1 MNTLATVV
9 FLLIGLVV
17 LVFIAGRAGLL
28 KGRAPQLGVQ
38 DGRLKPPKR
47 TPNSVSSQAALYP
60 DAPQR
65 AYATIEPFAVRGDP
79 GRSIERLRAVIA
91 ALPGAQI
98 IEARPDYLY
107 AQFTSSGLRFV
118 DDTEFWFNR
127 AENLIHV
134 RSASR
139 LGRRDFFVNRKRVET
154 IRAAYLQAPT

>member
-1 MNTLATVV
+1 MNTLATLVIV
-9 FLLIGLVV
+9 LVGLVV
-17 LVFIAGRAGLL
+17 LLLVAGRAGLL

-38 DGRLKPPKR
+38 DGRLKPPRR

-79 GRSIERLRAVIA
+79 ARSIERLRAIMA
-91 ALPGAQI
+91 AMPGAQI
-98 IEARPDYLY
+98 IEARPEYLY

-118 DDTEFWFNR
+118 DDTEFWFSR

-139 LGRRDFFVNRKRVET
+139 LGRRDFHVNRKRVEA
-154 IRAAYLQAPT
+154 IRAAYLQAPS